1 MTGPLTTDQQLI
13 IDVDQLQEDL
23 DVLTARVTAL
33 EAGGGSGSLGD
44 IYDTP
49 TGSTVVNAFALQ
61 TICTDGE
68 ILGNACLQHP
78 DGAVRTAA
86 GEMLSMLEACGY
98 PK

>member
-1 MTGPLTTDQQLI
+1 MTTDQELLERMAVAESDI
-13 IDVDQLQEDL
+13 VAL
-23 DVLTARVTAL
+23 DARVTAL
-33 EAGGGSGSLGD
+33 EAGGGGLGD